1 MMRTHFSRF
10 FENFYVATASG
21 VSTAVASVTV
31 SEIETW
37 LRIAGLAAGLL
48 VTLLAGVAQVHKLYR
63 QWKGDA
69 SK

>member
-1 MMRTHFSRF
+1 MMRTQVTRF

-21 VSTAVASVTV
+21 VSTAVASITV

-48 VTLLAGVAQVHKLYR
+48 VTLLAGVAQAHKLWK
-63 QWKGDA
+63 QWEEDRRT
-69 SK
+69 